1 MTERSQSPTQHL
13 DQISQHPC
21 RIIVSHHYRERA
33 EMYNIVLPKQMLWDF
48 PKHVKEM
55 ERDVRRE
62 PFLGRPMLGRDVE
75 AVYLRR
81 GREVRKDLRD
91 PHRVAGADVC
101 DSQVLG
107 FGRDGGVKHVF
118 EAV

>member
-1 MTERSQSPTQHL
+1 
-13 DQISQHPC
+13 
-21 RIIVSHHYRERA
+21 
-33 EMYNIVLPKQMLWDF
+33 
-48 PKHVKEM
+48 
-55 ERDVRRE
+55 
-62 PFLGRPMLGRDVE
+62 MLGRDVE

-107 FGRDGGVKHVF
+107 FGWDGRVQHVLETVHPKPVLQDKTGRVSVAAGEDVVVVLVRFHLWRCTWVVFKTFRDARGSEPSYQGH
-118 EAV
+118 

>member
-1 MTERSQSPTQHL
+1 
-13 DQISQHPC
+13 
-21 RIIVSHHYRERA
+21 
-33 EMYNIVLPKQMLWDF
+33 MLWDF
-48 PKHVKEM
+48 PKHIEEM

-62 PFLGRPMLGRDVE
+62 PFLGRPVLGRDVE

-107 FGRDGGVKHVF
+107 FGWDGRVQHVL